1 MVNVEAK
8 RAIWLVIV
16 SAPAPIKYT
25 VTLVENSSTL
35 GRLAAVLAARTT
47 NRKMKPVIMRR
58 PVLACNNLAPDC
70 SISPAFLL
78 NSCRPAPRTCRS
90 MTREHAIAMAYLTT
104 EAIMLLVQSEDR
116 RSNKRTRRFVRRKF
130 TVNRLTLLWNI
141 PRQLKSSTD
150 L

>member
-1 MVNVEAK
+1 
-8 RAIWLVIV
+8 
-16 SAPAPIKYT
+16 
-25 VTLVENSSTL
+25 
-35 GRLAAVLAARTT
+35 
-47 NRKMKPVIMRR
+47 
-58 PVLACNNLAPDC
+58 
-70 SISPAFLL
+70 
-78 NSCRPAPRTCRS
+78 